1 MEAPLD
7 VTSGGGAEALPR
19 PSLPQRDRLA
29 VSLALAG
36 LTALAWIYLVVSASA
51 MAGAT
56 GSAEMAGMRP
66 WGLTDALLV
75 FLMWAV
81 MMVGM
86 MVPSVAP
93 TTMVYA
99 AVVRKAAREGGF
111 VAPTATFVA
120 GYVCMWTLF
129 SALATLAQWGLES
142 AALLSPMMVATSPAL
157 GAGLLIAAGVYQITP
172 AKAACL
178 RHCRSPA
185 HFISEHWR
193 ADTSGALRMG
203 FEHGAF
209 CLGCCWLLM
218 GLLFV
223 GGVMNLL
230 WVALIAGFVLAEKL
244 MPHGRMA
251 GVLSGGAMILVGLGL
266 LATWLR

>member
-1 MEAPLD
+1 M
-7 VTSGGGAEALPR
+7 
-19 PSLPQRDRLA
+19 
-29 VSLALAG
+29 
-36 LTALAWIYLVVSASA
+36 
-51 MAGAT
+51 
-56 GSAEMAGMRP
+56 
-66 WGLTDALLV
+66 DAFLV

-99 AVVRKAAREGGF
+99 AVARKAARQGSI

-120 GYVCMWTLF
+120 GYVFMWTLF

-178 RHCRSPA
+178 RRCRSPA

-193 ADTSGALRMG
+193 AGTLGALRMG
-203 FEHGAF
+203 VEHGAF

-230 WVALIAGFVLAEKL
+230 WITVIAGFVLVEKL
-244 MPHGRMA
+244 MPHGRVA

>member
-1 MEAPLD
+1 MVGRPG
-7 VTSGGGAEALPR
+7 GGGASLAI
-19 PSLPQRDRLA
+19 PSLAGRDRAAIVVSLLGMTGLAWLYLIVGAAAMTGGSGSMDLA
-29 VSLALAG
+29 VL
-36 LTALAWIYLVVSASA
+36 
-51 MAGAT
+51 
-56 GSAEMAGMRP
+56 RP
-66 WGLTDALLV
+66 WSVMDAFLV
-75 FLMWAV
+75 FLMWSV

-93 TTMVYA
+93 TTMIYA
-99 AVVRKAAREGGF
+99 AVARKAAREGSI

-120 GYVCMWTLF
+120 GYVFMWTLF

-172 AKAACL
+172 AKAACV

-193 ADTSGALRMG
+193 AGTSGALRMG
-203 FEHGAF
+203 VEHGAF

-218 GLLFV
+218 GLLFL

-230 WVALIAGFVLAEKL
+230 WIALIAGFVLVEKL
-244 MPHGRMA
+244 IPHGRMA
-251 GVLSGGAMILVGLGL
+251 GRLSGGAMILVGLGL